1 MLEPLAIGNWTL
13 KAEVSEES
21 RTRMT
26 RELIGVNSARGSSS
40 AIVTAPSAIT
50 VTMYQRA
57 RGGRSLSKTLQ
68 V

>member
-1 MLEPLAIGNWTL
+1 M
-13 KAEVSEES
+13 
-21 RTRMT
+21 
-26 RELIGVNSARGSSS
+26 NSARGSSS

-57 RGGRSLSKTLQ
+57 RGGRSLSKTPQ